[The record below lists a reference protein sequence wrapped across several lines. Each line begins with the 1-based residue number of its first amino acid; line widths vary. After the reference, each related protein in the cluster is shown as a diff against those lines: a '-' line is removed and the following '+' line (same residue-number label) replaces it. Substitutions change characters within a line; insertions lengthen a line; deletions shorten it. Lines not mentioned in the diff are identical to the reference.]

1 MRTALETALTGVFRF
16 TVRKDMR
23 LGWTRAETP
32 THLMTMG
39 FDEDLDTAIRI
50 ALRDMIDL
58 LVSDKGL
65 SRDDAYMLASNAVDL
80 HITQLVDGKKGIH
93 ATVPKAIFTQD

>member
-1 MRTALETALTGVFRF
+1 
-16 TVRKDMR
+16 
-23 LGWTRAETP
+23 
-32 THLMTMG
+32 MG
-39 FDEDLDTAIRI
+39 FDEDLDTAIRV

-58 LVSDKGL
+58 LVSEKGL

-93 ATVPKAIFTQD
+93 ATVPKAIFLLD